1 MRSLERSTGGIRL
14 RRTATVMAILLLAW
28 GAVDCTAVKNTSRRV
43 ADAVTP
49 GGSRVRHTAAVIGME
64 SQFGPSR
71 IGFDAHFARAI
82 SDLLSSECGHLLAVE
97 EPAGRTTSVPMLPS
111 GRIDGFGLAALG
123 RARGLEYFI
132 IGTLNGLTLQDE
144 KKGFWFWKGTRYK
157 MRVSMRLEIVDSAS
171 GTKVLDESFSRA
183 LELDDNRYEALKEAP
198 VPTLS
203 EIAPALDRL
212 LQEAADRTC
221 AAVKDLPWQG
231 FIAGSNE
238 GRITILTGSA
248 AGLATG
254 ARLEVFGPGRLLQN
268 KEGLRF
274 FKPGDKVGEAEVTSV
289 TPDRSEAVLTPPQPG
304 LAGGIVRLR

>member
-1 MRSLERSTGGIRL
+1 MRSQERVTGSMRL
-14 RRTATVMAILLLAW
+14 RRAAAVGAILLLAW
-28 GAVDCTAVKNTSRRV
+28 GAIDCTAVKNTSRRV

-64 SQFGPSR
+64 SQFGPGR
-71 IGFDAHFARAI
+71 IGFDEHFARVV
-82 SDLLSSECGHLLAVE
+82 SDLVSSECGHLLATE
-97 EPAGRTTSVPMLPS
+97 GPAGRMTSAPMLPS
-111 GRIDGFGLAALG
+111 GRVDGFGLAALG

-144 KKGFWFWKGTRYK
+144 KKGFWLWKGTRYK
-157 MRVSMRLEIVDSAS
+157 LRVTMRLEIVDSAS
-171 GTKVLDESFSRA
+171 GTKVLDESFSRV

-198 VPTLS
+198 VPTLA
-203 EIAPALDRL
+203 EIAPALERL
-212 LQEAADRTC
+212 LQEAVDRTC

-231 FIAGSNE
+231 FVAGSDS

-248 AGLATG
+248 AGLTPG
-254 ARLEVFGPGRLLQN
+254 MRLEVFGPGRLMQS

-289 TPDRSEAVLTPPQPG
+289 TVDRSEAVLTAPQPG
-304 LAGGIVRLR
+304 LAGGVVRLR